1 MTPKTY
7 INFHRE
13 QVETI
18 QMSKIILTEKIHQ
31 WGVLC
36 GDPNTKRDYCIIVRP
51 FHIKDD
57 EEKYSLVCGWA
68 DYQMAKKAGIE
79 NIPCLIVDT
88 NREKF
93 MKYLRNIPDNITY
106 TQTKLSTIK
115 IPDNWTKRKPRNSKV
130 NNCENFYHRYGRFGT
145 LITLNSDGWI
155 VDGYTRYLAA
165 QRLGLDNLIVQM
177 VIG

>member
-1 MTPKTY
+1 MTLKTY

-18 QMSKIILTEKIHQ
+18 PMSKIILTEKIHQ

-36 GDPNTKRDYCIIVRP
+36 GDPNTERVHCIIVRP
-51 FHIKDD
+51 FPTKDG

-79 NIPCLIVDT
+79 NISCLIVDT

-93 MKYLRNIPDNITY
+93 MKYLRNTPDNITY
-106 TQTKLSTIK
+106 IQTKLSTIK
-115 IPDNWTKRKPRNSKV
+115 IPDDWTQRTPRNSKV
-130 NNCENFYHRYGRFGT
+130 NNCENFYRRYGRFGT
-145 LITLNSDGWI
+145 PIVINSDGCI

-165 QRLGLDNLIVQM
+165 QRIGLDNLAVQT
-177 VIG
+177 VI